1 VALSA
6 PQAAAPA
13 KPGTTRPTVG
23 PVLPLTAPGG
33 GGQMISGGEVGGLL
47 GAGGNAAPLA
57 SENPTV
63 KNALVR
69 GDPLAAPP
77 GRADNFAWPQGDA
90 AANAAPPVNAPAAR

>member
-1 VALSA
+1 
-6 PQAAAPA
+6 
-13 KPGTTRPTVG
+13 
-23 PVLPLTAPGG
+23 
-33 GGQMISGGEVGGLL
+33 MISGGEAGGLL

-90 AANAAPPVNAPAAR
+90 AANAAPQGAPAAR